1 MRVAWTLILRV
12 YVHASNTNPRARLL
26 PTLLAPQMAEYG
38 VRMKG
43 HRKRIARLIND
54 MRAEAAEST
63 ANDGEQGVD
72 DV

>member
-1 MRVAWTLILRV
+1 
-12 YVHASNTNPRARLL
+12 
-26 PTLLAPQMAEYG
+26 MAEYG

-54 MRAEAAEST
+54 VKAEAAE
-63 ANDGEQGVD
+63 AAGNDGQECVD

>member
-1 MRVAWTLILRV
+1 
-12 YVHASNTNPRARLL
+12 
-26 PTLLAPQMAEYG
+26 MAEYG

-54 MRAEAAEST
+54 MKAEAAEST